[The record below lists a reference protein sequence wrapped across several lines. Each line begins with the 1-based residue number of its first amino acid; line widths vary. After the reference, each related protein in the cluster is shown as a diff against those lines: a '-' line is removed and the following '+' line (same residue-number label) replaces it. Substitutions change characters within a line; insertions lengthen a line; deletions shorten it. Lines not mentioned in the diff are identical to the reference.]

1 MFLLSLTIFSLLV
14 YLLKIKIQSRFELL
28 KELLDSS
35 NKSHEGI
42 KSLAAEVAERSV
54 DDVEAQIA
62 SKLLIEPDGLYLVDL
77 VFLCKDG
84 PYLESK

>member
-1 MFLLSLTIFSLLV
+1 MSMV
-14 YLLKIKIQSRFELL
+14 
-28 KELLDSS
+28 
-35 NKSHEGI
+35 
-42 KSLAAEVAERSV
+42 AEVAERSV

-77 VFLCKDG
+77 VFLSKDG